1 MQENRPAESY
11 PPSREGLQGGIPA
24 TEVAAQPGYVRLVL
38 PRRDADARA
47 ACRKFARLCREESA
61 CRGLIVARSTD
72 SSPPELENQMILATR
87 DVSSGFKLGL
97 VVQGAA
103 AGTIAQIAT
112 SIARRRQAKAR
123 IFSSEHRAAG
133 WLMS

>member
-1 MQENRPAESY
+1 
-11 PPSREGLQGGIPA
+11 
-24 TEVAAQPGYVRLVL
+24 
-38 PRRDADARA
+38 
-47 ACRKFARLCREESA
+47 
-61 CRGLIVARSTD
+61 
-72 SSPPELENQMILATR
+72 MILATR